1 MSLDKNIVRRI
12 SFLARI
18 RVPEDALEPLSEEL
32 SDIIGWV
39 EQLSEVNTEDIDPMT
54 SVAEMTWPRRIDVVN
69 DGNCSADILVNATEP
84 NLVSENPS
92 DGGFFT
98 VPKVVE

>member
-39 EQLSEVNTEDIDPMT
+39 EQLSEVNT
-54 SVAEMTWPRRIDVVN
+54 N
-69 DGNCSADILVNATEP
+69 DFCC
-84 NLVSENPS
+84 
-92 DGGFFT
+92 
-98 VPKVVE
+98 